1 MAIIFFISFN
11 REINT
16 FGSSDL
22 FNANSKG
29 VLCFSMLRV
38 LIRYILNV
46 YSTAFVF
53 LNVNR

>member
-11 REINT
+11 REINN